1 MNLTLRHSHIPL
13 PPLSLLLF
21 PLEHSVATIHSVYVH
36 GVSTRPRVA
45 VNIRSRSRDRDGRT
59 SREEGRIVA
68 KAEEEEEEEEAAKRD
83 PLLQPRAQI
92 LS

>member
-1 MNLTLRHSHIPL
+1 MNLTLRHSHTSS
-13 PPLSLLLF
+13 PLSLLLF

-45 VNIRSRSRDRDGRT
+45 VNIRSRSRDRGGRT

-68 KAEEEEEEEEAAKRD
+68 KAEEEEEEEAAKRD